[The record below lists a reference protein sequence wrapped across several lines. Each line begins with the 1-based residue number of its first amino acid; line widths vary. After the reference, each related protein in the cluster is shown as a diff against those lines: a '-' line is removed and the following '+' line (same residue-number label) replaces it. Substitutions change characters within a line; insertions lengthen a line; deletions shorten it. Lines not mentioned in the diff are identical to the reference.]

1 MRSESIKLNNGIEI
15 LVAEDSPTQAEQ
27 LKHLL
32 EARGYTVMLATNG
45 KLALA
50 AARES
55 KPALVISD
63 ILMPEM
69 DGYQLCKAIKA
80 DENLKNIPVI
90 LVTSLS
96 SPQDVIKGLEC
107 GADNFI
113 RKPYDEKNLLARL
126 EYLRA
131 NRALRQKE
139 RGQMGL
145 EIVLGGQR
153 HFITSERQQILDLLI
168 STYDE
173 AIRLDEGLKRSN
185 QSLNGLYRIA
195 GGLNQAGSEGEVCE
209 MALERAM
216 ELPGVQA
223 GWIFLREGESGYRL
237 GAAHGLPP
245 ALGVPGALEG
255 ECLCRRK
262 LLAGE
267 LDHATN
273 TLECER
279 LQETKG
285 DTRGLRYHASVPLW
299 VGERI
304 LGLMNLVGAEEGLFS
319 DEDLKILHGVGNQVG
334 IALERACL
342 REHLEE
348 LVEERTAALRVAE
361 ARYRNIIERLP
372 GIAYLAE
379 TGEAGVWHYVSPQIE
394 KTLGYTQE
402 EWLADPSLWFQRL
415 SPDDREYV
423 LADEIEDWERGISKP
438 EALEYRMIT
447 RDGRTIWVRDEAS
460 IFLDDP
466 GRPKLWQGV
475 LYDITE
481 RKRAEEEI
489 QRQLQRITALRAID
503 MAITSSFDLRLT
515 LSIVLDQVTAQLRV
529 DAADVLL
536 LDPHLQTLEFGAGRG
551 FRTKAFKGAQL
562 RLGEGYAG
570 RAALERHSVH
580 IPNLADQHDNP
591 RLAKHLASE
600 GFAAYY
606 GLPLIAKGQVQGVL
620 EIFNRTPLVPDPEW
634 LNFLET
640 LAGQAAIAVDN
651 ATLFKDLQLSN
662 IELSTA
668 YDATIAGWSH
678 AMDLR
683 DEETENHTLRVT
695 EMTERLARAMGIG
708 DAELVH
714 IRRGGLLHDIGKI
727 GVPDGILHKPGK
739 LTDEEWVLMRQH
751 PQFAHDMLMPIA
763 YLRPAMDIPYCHHE
777 KWDGTGYPRGL
788 KDEQI
793 PLAARIFAV
802 VDVYDALTSDRPYRK
817 AWSKKKTLKYIRE
830 QSGTHF
836 DPAVADA
843 FLTSKVIAPKKKKKT

>member
-1 MRSESIKLNNGIEI
+1 MTSESIKLNNGIEI

-32 EARGYTVMLATNG
+32 ESRGYTVMLASNG

-50 AARES
+50 AAHEH

-80 DENLKNIPVI
+80 DENLKDIPVI

-96 SPQDVIKGLEC
+96 SPQDVIRGLEC

-113 RKPYDEKNLLARL
+113 RKPYDEKNLLSRL

-195 GGLNQAGSEGEVCE
+195 EGLNRAGSEGEVCE

-216 ELPGVQA
+216 ELPGLQA

-245 ALGVPGALEG
+245 TLGVPGALEG
-255 ECLCRRK
+255 ECLCRRI

-267 LDHATN
+267 LDHVTN
-273 TLECER
+273 ILECER
-279 LQETKG
+279 LQAAKG

-304 LGLMNLVGAEEGLFS
+304 LGLMNLVGAEEGLFG
-319 DEDLKILHGVGNQVG
+319 DEDLKILYGVGNQVG
-334 IALERACL
+334 IALERARL

-348 LVEERTAALRVAE
+348 LVEERTAALTAE
-361 ARYRNIIERLP
+361 
-372 GIAYLAE
+372 IA
-379 TGEAGVWHYVSPQIE
+379 V
-394 KTLGYTQE
+394 
-402 EWLADPSLWFQRL
+402 
-415 SPDDREYV
+415 
-423 LADEIEDWERGISKP
+423 
-438 EALEYRMIT
+438 
-447 RDGRTIWVRDEAS
+447 
-460 IFLDDP
+460 
-466 GRPKLWQGV
+466 
-475 LYDITE
+475 
-481 RKRAEEEI
+481 RKRAEENI
-489 QRQLQRITALRAID
+489 RRQLERLDALRTID
-503 MAITSSFDLRLT
+503 MAITSSFDLNLT
-515 LSIVLDQVTAQLRV
+515 LGIVLNQVITQLKV

-536 LDPHLQTLEFGAGRG
+536 LDLHTLKYAVGRG
-551 FRTKAFKGAQL
+551 FRSSAIAQGRL
-562 RLGEGYAG
+562 RLGEPFAG
-570 RAALERHSVH
+570 QAALERRTVAISD
-580 IPNLADQHDNP
+580 LAQVSP
-591 RLAKHLASE
+591 ALAAMIAGENFS
-600 GFAAYY
+600 AYF
-606 GLPLIAKGQVQGVL
+606 GVPLIVKGHVKGVL
-620 EIFNRTPLVPDPEW
+620 EIFHRAQLNPDPEW
-634 LNFLET
+634 LNFLEAMAEQT
-640 LAGQAAIAVDN
+640 AIAVDN
-651 ATLFKDLQLSN
+651 AQLFNSLQHSN
-662 IELSTA
+662 LELNQA
-668 YDATIAGWSH
+668 YDDTIEGWSR

-683 DEETENHTLRVT
+683 DKETEGHTQRVT
-695 EMTERLARAMGIG
+695 EMTERLARAMGISEV
-708 DAELVH
+708 ELVH
-714 IRRGGLLHDIGKI
+714 IRRGALLHDMGKM
-727 GVPDGILHKPGK
+727 GVPDHILLKPDK
-739 LTDEEWVLMRQH
+739 LTDDEWVIMRQH
-751 PQFAHDMLMPIA
+751 PQYAYEMLSPIA
-763 YLRPAMDIPYCHHE
+763 YLRPALDIPYCHHE

-788 KDEQI
+788 KGEQI

-802 VDVYDALTSDRPYRK
+802 VDVWDALRSDRPYRPG
-817 AWSKKKTLKYIRE
+817 WSEEKVREYILE
-830 QSGTHF
+830 QSGMHF
-836 DPAVADA
+836 DPEIAER
-843 FLTSKVIAPKKKKKT
+843 FLRMLALGNG

>member
-1 MRSESIKLNNGIEI
+1 MSTQKMVLHNGIEI
-15 LVAEDSPTQAEQ
+15 LIAEDSLTQAEQ

-32 EARGYTVMLATNG
+32 EARGYTVTVAGDG
-45 KLALA
+45 KQALA
-50 AARES
+50 AARAR

-63 ILMPEM
+63 IVMPEM
-69 DGYQLCKAIKA
+69 DGYQLCKAIKS
-80 DENLKNIPVI
+80 DEALKDIPVI

-126 EYLRA
+126 DYLRA
-131 NRALRQKE
+131 NRTVRQQE
-139 RGQMGL
+139 HGQMGL

-195 GGLNQAGSEGEVCE
+195 KGLNQAGSEGEVCE

-245 ALGVPGALEG
+245 ALEISGGLEG

-267 LDHATN
+267 LDHVTN
-273 TLECER
+273 ILECER
-279 LQETKG
+279 LQGGKG
-285 DTRGLRYHASVPLW
+285 DGRGLRYHASVPLW
-299 VGERI
+299 VGDQI

-319 DEDLKILHGVGNQVG
+319 DEDLNILYGVGNQVG
-334 IALERACL
+334 IALERARL

-361 ARYRNIIERLP
+361 ARYRNIVERLP

-379 TGEAGVWHYVSPQIE
+379 AGEAGIWHYVSPQIE
-394 KTLGYTQE
+394 KMLGYTQE

-415 SPDDREYV
+415 SSDDREYV
-423 LADEIEDWERGISKP
+423 MADEIEDWERGSSKP
-438 EALEYRMIT
+438 EAPEYRMIT

-460 IFLDDP
+460 IFLDDS

-489 QRQLQRITALRAID
+489 QRQLQRITALRTID
-503 MAITSSFDLRLT
+503 TAITASVDMRIT
-515 LSIVLDQVTAQLRV
+515 LGIVLDQVTAQLRV

-536 LDPHLQTLEFGAGRG
+536 LNPHLQTLEYAAGRG
-551 FRTKAFKGAQL
+551 FRGRAVERTRL
-562 RLGEGYAG
+562 RMGEGQAG
-570 RAALERHSVH
+570 RAALERRM
-580 IPNLADQHDNP
+580 IQHPD
-591 RLAKHLASE
+591 
-600 GFAAYY
+600 FAASGAAFAQAELLAAENVAAYFAM
-606 GLPLIAKGQVQGVL
+606 PLLAKGQVRGVL
-620 EIFNRTPLVPDPEW
+620 EIFHRARLNPDPEW

-651 ATLFKDLQLSN
+651 AQLFEYLQRSNTNLTL
-662 IELSTA
+662 A
-668 YDATIAGWSH
+668 YDTTLEGWSR

-683 DEETENHTLRVT
+683 DKETEGHTQRVT
-695 EMTERLARAMGIG
+695 EITERLARAMGLNE
-708 DAELVH
+708 AELVH
-714 IRRGGLLHDIGKI
+714 IRRGALLHDMGKM
-727 GVPDGILHKPGK
+727 GVPDSILLKPDK
-739 LTDEEWVLMRQH
+739 LTDDEWAIMRKH
-751 PQFAHDMLMPIA
+751 PVYAYEMLSPIV
-763 YLRPAMDIPYCHHE
+763 YLQKALDIPYCHHE

-788 KDEQI
+788 KGEQI

-802 VDVYDALTSDRPYRK
+802 ADVWDALRSDRPYRP
-817 AWSKKKTLKYIRE
+817 AWPEEKVREYIRE
-830 QSGTHF
+830 QSGKHF
-836 DPAVADA
+836 DPRVVEV
-843 FLTSKVIAPKKKKKT
+843 FMRMVVGN

>member
-1 MRSESIKLNNGIEI
+1 MSTQKMVLHNGIEI
-15 LVAEDSPTQAEQ
+15 LIAEDSLTQAEQ

-32 EARGYTVMLATNG
+32 EARGYTVTVAGDG
-45 KLALA
+45 KQALA
-50 AARES
+50 AARAR

-63 ILMPEM
+63 IVMPEM
-69 DGYQLCKAIKA
+69 DGYQLCKAIKS
-80 DENLKNIPVI
+80 DEALKDIPVI

-126 EYLRA
+126 DYLRA
-131 NRALRQKE
+131 NRTVRQQE
-139 RGQMGL
+139 HGQMGL

-195 GGLNQAGSEGEVCE
+195 KGLNQAGSEGEVCE

-245 ALGVPGALEG
+245 ALEISGGLEG

-267 LDHATN
+267 LDHVTN
-273 TLECER
+273 ILECER
-279 LQETKG
+279 LQGGKG
-285 DTRGLRYHASVPLW
+285 DGRGLRYHASVPLW
-299 VGERI
+299 VGDQI

-319 DEDLKILHGVGNQVG
+319 DEDLNILYGVGNQVG
-334 IALERACL
+334 IALERARL

-361 ARYRNIIERLP
+361 ARYRNIVERLP

-379 TGEAGVWHYVSPQIE
+379 AGEAGIWHYVSPQIE
-394 KTLGYTQE
+394 KMLGYTQE

-415 SPDDREYV
+415 SSDDREYV
-423 LADEIEDWERGISKP
+423 MADEIEDWERGSSKP
-438 EALEYRMIT
+438 EAPEYRMIT

-460 IFLDDP
+460 IFLDDS

-489 QRQLQRITALRAID
+489 QRQLQRITALRTID
-503 MAITSSFDLRLT
+503 TAITASVDMRIT
-515 LSIVLDQVTAQLRV
+515 LGIVLDQVTAQLRV
-529 DAADVLL
+529 DSADVLL
-536 LDPHLQTLEFGAGRG
+536 LNPHLQTLEYAAGRG
-551 FRTKAFKGAQL
+551 FRGRAVERTRL
-562 RLGEGYAG
+562 RMGEGQAG
-570 RAALERHSVH
+570 RAALERRM
-580 IPNLADQHDNP
+580 IQHPD
-591 RLAKHLASE
+591 
-600 GFAAYY
+600 FAASGAAFAQAELLAAENVAAYFAM
-606 GLPLIAKGQVQGVL
+606 PLLAKGQVRGVL
-620 EIFNRTPLVPDPEW
+620 EIFHRARLNPDPEW

-651 ATLFKDLQLSN
+651 AQLFEYLQRSNTNLTL
-662 IELSTA
+662 A
-668 YDATIAGWSH
+668 YDTTLEGWSR

-683 DEETENHTLRVT
+683 DKETEGHTQRVT
-695 EMTERLARAMGIG
+695 EITERLARAMGLNE
-708 DAELVH
+708 AELVH
-714 IRRGGLLHDIGKI
+714 IRRGALLHDMGKM
-727 GVPDGILHKPGK
+727 GVPDSILLKPDK
-739 LTDEEWVLMRQH
+739 LTDDEWAIMRKH
-751 PQFAHDMLMPIA
+751 PVYAYEMLSPIV
-763 YLRPAMDIPYCHHE
+763 YLQKALDIPYCHHE

-788 KDEQI
+788 KGEQI

-802 VDVYDALTSDRPYRK
+802 ADVWDALRSDRPYRP
-817 AWSKKKTLKYIRE
+817 AWPEEKVREYIRE
-830 QSGTHF
+830 QSGKHF
-836 DPAVADA
+836 DPRVVEV
-843 FLTSKVIAPKKKKKT
+843 FMRMVVGN